1 MDESLSGKILSKMV
15 IAIFVIALVDLIY
28 LNWWVL
34 KSQKLEAGS
43 ENLTLEQTANDLKQ
57 TSGSPEPIADSS
69 PSPSASPEVE
79 TEVKTETKT
88 VVEKQTQTVI
98 QTAQKE
104 IFIPMGSGSTTS
116 NSFVDLNGTDV
127 AIDTSKYSTIDQ
139 VVFEASL
146 RVEGGNGKAT
156 AKITNVTDNNPL
168 FESEIST
175 TSGTAT
181 VKTSGK
187 IPIPQG
193 VKTYRVQAKTDLVN
207 FPARVENARI
217 KITLK

>member
-1 MDESLSGKILSKMV
+1 MDESLAGRIFSKLV

-34 KSQKLEAGS
+34 NNQESRVKSQSLLQGQGGQDQE
-43 ENLTLEQTANDLKQ
+43 TL
-57 TSGSPEPIADSS
+57 GS
-69 PSPSASPEVE
+69 PSPTAVVTPSPLASPETK

-116 NSFVDLNGTDV
+116 KLFADLNGTDV
-127 AIDTSKYSTIDQ
+127 TIDTSKYSTIDN
-139 VVFEASL
+139 VIFEASI

-168 FESEIST
+168 IESEIST
-175 TSGTAT
+175 TSGTAS

-193 VKTYRVQAKTDLVN
+193 VKTYRVQAKTDLEN
-207 FPARVENARI
+207 FPAIVGNARI